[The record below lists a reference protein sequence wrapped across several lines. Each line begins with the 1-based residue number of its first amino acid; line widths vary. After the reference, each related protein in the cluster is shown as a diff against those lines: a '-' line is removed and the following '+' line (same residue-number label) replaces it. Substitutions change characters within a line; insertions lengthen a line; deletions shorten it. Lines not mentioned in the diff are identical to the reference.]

1 MAYQQN
7 NRGSFSNNTRPAAPA
22 AKGPTQGDKKSDIIF
37 STGMFPGRAKQDGS
51 PSKVLGEVQLKE
63 DLTIPAGSRLKLIPV
78 DPSRYSDKAKA
89 VPVYQ
94 LMVTEGQLRSNAAK
108 K

>member
-7 NRGSFSNNTRPAAPA
+7 NRGSFSNNNTRSAAPA
-22 AKGPTQGDKKSDIIF
+22 AKGPAAGDKKSDIIF
-37 STGMFPGRAKQDGS
+37 STGMFPGRAKQDGT

-94 LMVTEGQLRSNAAK
+94 LMVTEGQLRSAAK

>member
-7 NRGSFSNNTRPAAPA
+7 NRGNYSNNRTSAPA
-22 AKGPTQGDKKSDIIF
+22 RAATTEKKNDVIF
-37 STGMFPGRAKQDGS
+37 STGMFPGRKKQDGS

-78 DPSRYSDKAKA
+78 DASRYSKDAKA

-94 LMVTEGQLRSNAAK
+94 LMVTEGQLRTAGK
-108 K
+108 